1 VQVYQILHYPLPSSA
16 NATTPYAAL
25 ATFGHRVWLG
35 LLSPPGLSDAA
46 PMWARAAAG
55 CAGLALLAGLCLWAG
70 PGRLARMLLAASVLL
85 LVAAAIYRFR
95 GMISMLASVRSGD
108 RYFFVPKVCALWL
121 LALHLRPA
129 SALRWVSRALL
140 AALLLNTCL
149 AFRFERWKDYDWPY
163 WAGRIAT
170 GDRVVVP
177 INPEGFT
184 FTYERPGP

>member
-1 VQVYQILHYPLPSSA
+1 
-16 NATTPYAAL
+16 
-25 ATFGHRVWLG
+25 
-35 LLSPPGLSDAA
+35 
-46 PMWARAAAG
+46 
-55 CAGLALLAGLCLWAG
+55 
-70 PGRLARMLLAASVLL
+70 MLLAASVLL